1 MSLRYG
7 NSRFRHF
14 PPNPDLT
21 RHGEPIVVRVV
32 IFAREPKHI
41 IYGNHLYRREGMK
54 YPARND
60 RNAGL
65 TGPAIGETLPAARQ
79 REMNRQPGRMSGA
92 GHHQTYPAIL
102 PGERDCP
109 LFPYRR
115 QILLSGERHSGLSG
129 IENQTKGG
137 VIMAMDYLTKESEE
151 VRQAF
156 SSLDR
161 TALVLRQAAENYSPS
176 IQSKRYLTG
185 EEVCEYL
192 HISPRTLQTLR
203 DPRQITYTAVS
214 DRVFLY
220 PETEIRE
227 VLQRNSREAVFD

>member
-1 MSLRYG
+1 
-7 NSRFRHF
+7 
-14 PPNPDLT
+14 
-21 RHGEPIVVRVV
+21 
-32 IFAREPKHI
+32 
-41 IYGNHLYRREGMK
+41 
-54 YPARND
+54 
-60 RNAGL
+60 
-65 TGPAIGETLPAARQ
+65 
-79 REMNRQPGRMSGA
+79 
-92 GHHQTYPAIL
+92 
-102 PGERDCP
+102 
-109 LFPYRR
+109 
-115 QILLSGERHSGLSG
+115 
-129 IENQTKGG
+129 
-137 VIMAMDYLTKESEE
+137 MAMDYLTKESEE

-203 DPRQITYTAVS
+203 DTRQITYTAVS

-227 VLQRNSREAVFD
+227 VLQRNSREAIFD